1 MAFGESETER
11 ERRVAKLWE
20 TLDIKK
26 EGHLDLNGLKKGL
39 KKIDHR
45 EHCQFVSSACPLNLA
60 RWWLLTHVLF
70 APALKN
76 ADEMLQN
83 ILRVVDTNGDGYIDY
98 SGKIACSLS

>member
-1 MAFGESETER
+1 MAFGESENER

-45 EHCQFVSSACPLNLA
+45 EHSNLCLLLCPP
-60 RWWLLTHVLF
+60 LT
-70 APALKN
+70 
-76 ADEMLQN
+76 
-83 ILRVVDTNGDGYIDY
+83 
-98 SGKIACSLS
+98 

>member
-1 MAFGESETER
+1 MAFHESENER

-45 EHCQFVSSACPLNLA
+45 ELCFCPLDLT
-60 RWWLLTHVLF
+60 RWWLLT
-70 APALKN
+70 
-76 ADEMLQN
+76 
-83 ILRVVDTNGDGYIDY
+83 Y
-98 SGKIACSLS
+98 ACFFLCL